1 MEKQLT
7 KVKDL
12 KPNLK
17 QVNVL
22 AKVVSVGEPK
32 EIPSKFGSPRKVS
45 EVVVGDETA
54 TVILS
59 LWQEQIGTVAKDDV
73 ISVDNGYITLVKG
86 KMRLN
91 VGKYGH
97 LTKSQ
102 ESVENVNIELDMSAK
117 EYEMERRPYRDWS
130 DRDRGRGDRGR
141 RF

>member
-91 VGKYGH
+91 VGKYGN